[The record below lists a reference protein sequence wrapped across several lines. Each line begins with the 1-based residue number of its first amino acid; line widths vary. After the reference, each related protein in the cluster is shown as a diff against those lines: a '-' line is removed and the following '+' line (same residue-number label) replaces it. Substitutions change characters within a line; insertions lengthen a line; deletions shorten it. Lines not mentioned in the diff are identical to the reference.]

1 MEIDLRSHDTRC
13 AADFCTSICHQ
24 DCNGVGFIHN
34 CNCIVSRKGFCT
46 KCRHSIEMH
55 IHTGVHYYDVTK
67 SNRTIC
73 NEKKRKLE
81 EALANTKNEEDRQ
94 HQIVKVLEDTSKK
107 CMSTVLDSFQRFQEL
122 CLHQNFISSKIVIA
136 IEYDMKWVSYQ
147 TICNEEALA
156 NSKWKCK
163 E

>member
-107 CMSTVLDSFQRFQEL
+107 MQVPLFGILFKIYKIQSCTQLSYFYL
-122 CLHQNFISSKIVIA
+122 SSLSS
-136 IEYDMKWVSYQ
+136 M
-147 TICNEEALA
+147 
-156 NSKWKCK
+156 
-163 E
+163 